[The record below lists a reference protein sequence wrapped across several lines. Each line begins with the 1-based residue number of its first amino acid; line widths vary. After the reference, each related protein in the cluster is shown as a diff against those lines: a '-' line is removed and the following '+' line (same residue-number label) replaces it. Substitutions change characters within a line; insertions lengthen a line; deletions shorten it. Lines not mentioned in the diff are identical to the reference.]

1 MAQRSHRMRGKVQMK
16 TNIEKV
22 ADSCAHFAGEARQIA
37 DSRISEAMEQS
48 HKNMIATRRSP
59 GQPIIS
65 DRTPEWVA
73 RIGRYHRQRE
83 MVTNGE
89 IENMYDHGEA

>member
-1 MAQRSHRMRGKVQMK
+1 MK

-37 DSRISEAMEQS
+37 DSRISEAMDQS
-48 HKNMIATRRSP
+48 HENMIATRCRP

-65 DRTPEWVA
+65 DRPPEWIS
-73 RIGRYHRQRE
+73 RISRYHRQRE
-83 MVTNGE
+83 MVTDE
-89 IENMYDHGEA
+89 DIETMYDHGEA